1 MDWVYQ
7 AKGVY
12 LKRIWPTNVG
22 GSARRFASPDPRIK
36 GSARRFASPDPRI
49 KGYAVLIFLSFLFKK
64 IISVKKE
71 KVLHTVYVCNR
82 KILYLTIHTGVRGQ
96 SPLLSFLFKNIM

>member
-22 GSARRFASPDPRIK
+22 

-96 SPLLSFLFKNIM
+96 SPLLSFLFKKIM